1 MNRPKDIKIVKSNH
15 RNLWLFY
22 ISVKENINIYELTIH
37 IKKLE
42 KDHHISKGRKN
53 IINENQRNIREL

>member
-42 KDHHISKGRKN
+42 KDHHNPKAEKI
-53 IINENQRNIREL
+53 